1 MVIMKNLVILSLLI
15 DCIISKI
22 RIDKQTRNFIDEKG
36 RVVIFHGVNVVV
48 KSPPYIPNT
57 EKWDPFNSLT
67 LEDYEYFKK
76 FGFNLV
82 RLGVPWE
89 AIEKAPGVYDHEH
102 LEKISKIIDDL
113 GSHGIYTILDAHQ
126 DMFSRQFCGE
136 GVPLFY
142 AKELRHEKE
151 CKTNLISRMMRLV
164 GGCIPLNTFNWK
176 HGDDGLPGINECKV
190 GFLKYHQ
197 SPELTTIYQSLYD
210 NEKNIQDK
218 FAEFWKILAQKF
230 KNNPFVIGHDIWN
243 EPWPG
248 ELWSNINSMWPG
260 FSTNYQVLPF
270 YRKVDEEIRKVDD
283 NYILMF
289 EPVPFPDTLPFNG
302 GIVLGGFLETPAGK
316 KYLDKQVL
324 NIHMYCCQARPDV
337 CETGEPSL
345 YDAKNICK
353 KYHKSKLGEINK
365 NAENLGVP
373 FIVTEFGACSDS
385 EACYYEMEGFVQ
397 AAEEFLI
404 SWAYW
409 MYKPYGD
416 HTTTALEHT
425 EGIFYDS
432 GLPQENKIKALTRTY
447 IQAYQGIPLT
457 SNFKLKSALFTS
469 SFIYNSEI
477 DSPTIIYYH
486 REFFYPNGH
495 VILITDE
502 NGNDVKCNYDYGR
515 DNYISFKIN
524 QEFNQKNPVIFVKL
538 YRWGN

>member
-1 MVIMKNLVILSLLI
+1 MEIMKNLVVISILFG
-15 DCIISKI
+15 CILSKI
-22 RIDKQTRNFIDEKG
+22 RIDKQRNFIDDKG

-67 LEDYEYFKK
+67 QQDYEYFKK

-102 LEKISKIIDDL
+102 LEKIAKIVDDL
-113 GSHGIYTILDAHQ
+113 GSHGIHTILDAHQ

-142 AKELRHEKE
+142 ARELRHEKE
-151 CKTNLISRMMRLV
+151 CKTNLISRMMRMV

-176 HGDDGLPGINECKV
+176 YSDDGLPGINGCKV

-197 SPELTTIYQSLYD
+197 SPELTTIYQSFYD
-210 NEKNIQDK
+210 NENNIQDK
-218 FAEFWKILAQKF
+218 FAQFWKILAQKF
-230 KNNPFVIGHDIWN
+230 KNNPYVIGHDIWN

-248 ELWSNINSMWPG
+248 ELWSNINSMRPG
-260 FSTNYQVLPF
+260 FSANYQVLPF
-270 YRKVDEEIRKVDD
+270 YRKVDQEIRNVDD
-283 NYILMF
+283 EYILMF
-289 EPVPFPDTLPFNG
+289 EPPPFPDTLPYLG

-316 KYLDKQVL
+316 KYLDRQVL
-324 NIHMYCCQARPDV
+324 NIHMYCCQARADV

-373 FIVTEFGACSDS
+373 FIVSEFGACSDS
-385 EACYYEMEGFVQ
+385 EACYYEMEAFVQ

-416 HTTTALEHT
+416 HTTSALEHT
-425 EGIFYDS
+425 EGMFFDN

-457 SNFKLKSALFTS
+457 SNFKLKSATFTS

-486 REFFYPNGH
+486 REYFYPNGH

-502 NGNDVKCNYDYGR
+502 NGVDVKCNYDYGKE
-515 DNYISFKIN
+515 NYISFKIN
-524 QEFNQKNPVIFVKL
+524 QEFIQKNPVIIVKL
-538 YRWGN
+538 YRLG